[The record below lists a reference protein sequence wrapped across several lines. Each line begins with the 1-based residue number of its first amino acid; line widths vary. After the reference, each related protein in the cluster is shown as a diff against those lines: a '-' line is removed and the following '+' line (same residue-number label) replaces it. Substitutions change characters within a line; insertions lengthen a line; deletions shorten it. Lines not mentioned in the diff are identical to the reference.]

1 MWRKMPLKEQFLAYN
16 YQEDGA
22 CHTTKGHGEV
32 PGPSSDRRKK
42 EELTVQIFIVWQG
55 RQLWASLGLGSL
67 NAFHGLW
74 VIGVV
79 SSCLVS
85 GHRVI

>member
-32 PGPSSDRRKK
+32 PGSFKWQK
-42 EELTVQIFIVWQG
+42 EERKTHSADLLLCG
-55 RQLWASLGLGSL
+55 RVGNYEQ
-67 NAFHGLW
+67 
-74 VIGVV
+74 V
-79 SSCLVS
+79 
-85 GHRVI
+85 

>member
-1 MWRKMPLKEQFLAYN
+1 MPLKEQFLAYN

-42 EELTVQIFIVWQG
+42 EELTVQIFYCVAG
-55 RQLWASLGLGSL
+55 
-67 NAFHGLW
+67 
-74 VIGVV
+74 
-79 SSCLVS
+79 
-85 GHRVI
+85 